1 MASVAH
7 SDDSRFD
14 EAEADVDR
22 GEPWRYREGD
32 APNPLTIRVTG
43 WSTGHTQ
50 HGEADFLSG
59 VDRDGKVWS
68 VLVGS
73 VVLQGSGSS
82 RGSSRSGTSR
92 RAATSSPRRSAA
104 CSSAR
109 SLAQAPRRRRDVGR
123 QDLPEVRGEP
133 QAGAR
138 RRQGAGR

>member
-22 GEPWRYREGD
+22 GEAWRYREGD

-43 WSTGHTQ
+43 WSTGHTK

-73 VVLQGSGSS
+73 VVLRERLIEGLVAEWDEQES
-82 RGSSRSGTSR
+82 RYVVTE
-92 RAATSSPRRSAA
+92 T
-104 CSSAR
+104 
-109 SLAQAPRRRRDVGR
+109 LGR
-123 QDLPEVRGEP
+123 VQPGEVV
-133 QAGAR
+133 
-138 RRQGAGR
+138 